1 MVFPWCTLSRCTL
14 SRCTPLRLKGVL
26 IACLAVRFVRYEL
39 ETGLRAAGLLRNSQ
53 LNDYKAPE
61 QIFYHTQENNLCCL
75 SKLKR
80 ETGFEGD

>member
-1 MVFPWCTLSRCTL
+1 MVFPWCALSRCTLSRCAL

-26 IACLAVRFVRYEL
+26 IACLAVKFVRYEL

-61 QIFYHTQENNLCCL
+61 QILYLCGL
-75 SKLKR
+75 PRS
-80 ETGFEGD
+80 FHV